1 MLRLSLLLLLAPLS
15 VLTLPNLYSTGQL
28 VPQYPVSPGIQDV
41 LAPAA
46 PPQPSAVQMV
56 YQFKGIAALENLAAR
71 SNGHLVLTVSNQ
83 PNLYEL
89 DPNAKGKLSP
99 ILLYSF
105 PGVSSLTGIAEYAPD
120 MFAVVAGNWSS
131 VTFQAVPGSFS
142 IWSVDMK
149 TAKPTVKMI
158 TAIPEAAA
166 LNGATIL
173 QGEPNIVLIADSAL
187 GAVWRLN
194 VATGIY
200 SMAMQYPSFTNATTA
215 FPSPIAING
224 LCVFGEMLYF
234 LNSAQR
240 SYGRVPINADG
251 SSAGEVEILA
261 RVEFGAYDD
270 FDMDW
275 EGNAWIA
282 THSDALSEVTL
293 QGKQR
298 NITAQPN
305 FKMLQPTGAI
315 FGRGS
320 KQEEKT
326 LYITTGGGGK
336 AGGQVVSVQTWLT

>member
-15 VLTLPNLYSTGQL
+15 VLTLPNLYPTDQL
-28 VPQYPVSPGIQDV
+28 VPQYPVSLGIQDA

-46 PPQPSAVQMV
+46 PPQSSAIQLV
-56 YQFKGIAALENLAAR
+56 YQFKDPVALENLVAR

-83 PNLYEL
+83 PNIYEL

-99 ILLYSF
+99 TLLYSF

-142 IWSVDMK
+142 IWSVDMN
-149 TAKPTVKMI
+149 TAPPTVKMI

-173 QGEPNIVLIADSAL
+173 GGKPNIVLIADSAL

-194 VATGIY
+194 VATGTY
-200 SMAMQYPSFTNATTA
+200 SMAMRYPSFTNATTA
-215 FPSPIAING
+215 FPRPIGING
-224 LCVFGEMLYF
+224 LCVFGNMLYF
-234 LNSAQR
+234 LNSAQG

-251 SSAGEVEILA
+251 SSAGEVQILA
-261 RVEFGAYDD
+261 RVKSGAYDD

-275 EGNAWIA
+275 EGTAWIA
-282 THSDALSEVTL
+282 THANALNEVTIE
-293 QGKQR
+293 GKQR
-298 NITAQPN
+298 NTTADPD
-305 FKMLQPTGAI
+305 FEMLQPTGAI

-326 LYITTGGGGK
+326 LYLTTGGGK
-336 AGGQVVSVQTWLT
+336 AGGQVVSVQTWLI